1 MTNRKRGQLDELCMD
16 RYTDAH
22 LLPIWPDFNMGYIN
36 IETMEGLTE

>member
-1 MTNRKRGQLDELCMD
+1 MSYAWIVTLML
-16 RYTDAH
+16 H

>member
-22 LLPIWPDFNMGYIN
+22 LLPVLMIWMTWKSD
-36 IETMEGLTE
+36 